1 MSLGPDRGL
10 TRNAAGRLTSGAQ
23 APPMRLLLIEDHD
36 ALRAS
41 LAAGLTQVGYR
52 VDAVGDGLAGW
63 DAAAA
68 GEHDLIVLDRMLPG
82 MDGIAMLRRLRQ
94 AGSGVPVL
102 LLSAR
107 DTVEDRVEGLEA
119 GADDYLVK
127 PFAVAELLARLKAL
141 LRRGRPADPVLRIA
155 DLEVDLAARTARRAG
170 RPLSL
175 APREWDALARL
186 LAAGGA
192 VVPAEALAQALYGG
206 EEGVTANAV
215 EAVLSRLRRKLQPP
229 GMSPLLHTARGAGW
243 RLGVE

>member
-1 MSLGPDRGL
+1 
-10 TRNAAGRLTSGAQ
+10 
-23 APPMRLLLIEDHD
+23 MRLLLIEDHD

-41 LAAGLTQVGYR
+41 LAAGLAQVGYR
-52 VDAVGDGLAGW
+52 VDAAGDGQEGW
-63 DAAAA
+63 EAAAA

-82 MDGIAMLRRLRQ
+82 MDGIALLRRLRQ

-102 LLSAR
+102 LLTAR

-155 DLEVDLAARTARRAG
+155 DLEVDLAARTVRRAG
-170 RPLSL
+170 RALSL

-192 VVPAEALAQALYGG
+192 VVPAEALAAALYGG
-206 EEGVTANAV
+206 DENVTANAV

-229 GMSPLLHTARGAGW
+229 GACPLLHTARGAGW